1 MTGGSGDEDGRDI
14 ALVGV
19 CGAGKSTVV
28 RLLRERGYRIRE
40 IHQEHSYVP
49 HMWRT
54 IHPPEVLI
62 YLDASW
68 DEVHRRRPH
77 SLYTEA
83 YYHELVARLRDAR
96 AHADV
101 YVLTDGQPPE
111 VVADA
116 VAAQLA
122 GSRVPRVSPPTI

>member
-1 MTGGSGDEDGRDI
+1 MATGEEDGRDI

-28 RLLRERGYRIRE
+28 RLLRERGYHIRE

-49 HMWRT
+49 RMWRT
-54 IHPPEVLI
+54 IHRPEVLV

-77 SLYTEA
+77 SLYTET
-83 YYHELVARLRDAR
+83 YYHELVGRLRDAR
-96 AHADV
+96 AHTDV
-101 YVLTDGQPPE
+101 YVLTDGRTPE
-111 VVADA
+111 AVADL
-116 VAAQLA
+116 VAAQLVCPP
-122 GSRVPRVSPPTI
+122 GSAPVSPPTI

>member
-1 MTGGSGDEDGRDI
+1 MANEAGDEDGRDI

-28 RLLRERGYRIRE
+28 RLLRERGYHIRE

-49 HMWRT
+49 RMWRT
-54 IHPPEVLI
+54 INPPQVLV
-62 YLDASW
+62 YLDATW

-77 SLYTEA
+77 SLYTEPL
-83 YYHELVARLRDAR
+83 YHALVARLRDAR
-96 AHADV
+96 VHADV
-101 YVLTDGQPPE
+101 YILTDGHTPE
-111 VVADA
+111 AVADL

-122 GSRVPRVSPPTI
+122 APAR